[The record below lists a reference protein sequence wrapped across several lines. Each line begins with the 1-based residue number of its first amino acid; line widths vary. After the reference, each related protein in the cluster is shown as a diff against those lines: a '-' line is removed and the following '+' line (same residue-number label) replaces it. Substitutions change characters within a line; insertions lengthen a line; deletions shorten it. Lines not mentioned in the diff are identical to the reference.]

1 MQPQVVGREG
11 KLPLHFKRPF
21 QLWSYQASH
30 RQLVLRG
37 RPEGGL
43 DGAVEIEFLDVLG
56 MKVKSQYR
64 ELRIAAAPDSAEIDE
79 FVDIP
84 ERHRS
89 RYVTLLV
96 TDGSGDGFVVCG
108 ALRVHEE

>member
-1 MQPQVVGREG
+1 VGWVGR
-11 KLPLHFKRPF
+11 LPLHFERHF
-21 QLWSYQASH
+21 RLWSYQASH

-37 RPEGGL
+37 HGGGGP
-43 DGAVEIEFLDVLG
+43 DGDVEIEFMDVLG

-64 ELRIAAAPDSAEIDE
+64 ELWISAAPDSAEIDE

-89 RYVTLLV
+89 RYATLLV
-96 TDGSGDGFVVCG
+96 TDGSGGGFVICG
-108 ALRVHEE
+108 DLRIHGG